1 MKQDSR
7 ANCFCSDSRAY
18 PKFYSAS
25 CCCNKQQQAAQGH
38 VGCSAA
44 AADKGGRDLR
54 PALHG
59 VSQLVLVLYSA
70 AHSQAAAGLQT
81 SSADRWPTLVAPASY
96 RREVKL
102 ITSAD
107 RNDATLIW

>member
-1 MKQDSR
+1 ML
-7 ANCFCSDSRAY
+7 
-18 PKFYSAS
+18 
-25 CCCNKQQQAAQGH
+25 AAVQLLQTKEAET
-38 VGCSAA
+38 SEA
-44 AADKGGRDLR
+44 
-54 PALHG
+54 ALHG